1 MLRLLG
7 PLWVAAMVVSPVSRL
22 PVVLGR
28 PGLKFVFDLCFLVL
42 PMAALVGASS
52 RGLMTALLA
61 YGLATAA
68 AYVVF
73 AVLLYA
79 VAGRRAVQ
87 SPPPRTDQDP

>member
-1 MLRLLG
+1 
-7 PLWVAAMVVSPVSRL
+7 
-22 PVVLGR
+22 
-28 PGLKFVFDLCFLVL
+28 
-42 PMAALVGASS
+42 MAALVGASS